1 MTIDENSTLVEVL
14 QDVGDAVREKGVSG
28 EWKGY
33 QLPSAVRSIRSDP
46 VYDSRVTIQVNG
58 VSNGSFTVNQ
68 TGDSTIN
75 LQTLTLD

>member
-33 QLPSAVRSIRSDP
+33 QLPSAVRSIRNDP

-58 VSNGSFTVNQ
+58 VANGSFTVNQ
-68 TGDSTIN
+68 SSDSTID
-75 LQTLTLD
+75 LQTITMD